1 MQSLWTN
8 ALWAP
13 VNYGKLAAGGG
24 TTCDPE
30 QRFYSKKILASL
42 TPCAKCH
49 WKKTKLNRFWTR
61 DLASL
66 AAQQTPTDSLCLPL
80 APWQAGHTCTH
91 VSDILIHQKKNVSLI
106 NSPRYFSPETS
117 SKTIKNSFVQKR
129 ISKRNLKESELN
141 EDDFF
146 HLLCFNFYRKARLHR
161 EISTRCV
168 NWVSKYLVS
177 SSGSATN

>member
-30 QRFYSKKILASL
+30 QRFYSKKILAPL

-61 DLASL
+61 DLASP
-66 AAQQTPTDSLCLPL
+66 AAQQSPTDSLCLPL
-80 APWQAGHTCTH
+80 APWQAGHACTH
-91 VSDILIHQKKNVSLI
+91 VSDILIHQKKNVFLI

-117 SKTIKNSFVQKR
+117 SKTIKNSFVQKPL
-129 ISKRNLKESELN
+129 SKRNQKVNLM
-141 EDDFF
+141 
-146 HLLCFNFYRKARLHR
+146 RM
-161 EISTRCV
+161 ISFI
-168 NWVSKYLVS
+168 YFALVFI
-177 SSGSATN
+177 GKQDCTEK